1 MAKSKRPIAS
11 SQNSKNE
18 TIREAIDLLRDQG
31 RDITTA
37 AILWLMRSKGR
48 ADIWITDIYASP
60 TWKEAVAREKENANS
75 PIPENQEIK
84 MPKGKAKQVSK
95 MEAMRQVIQK
105 LGQDAENTALH
116 AALKSDFGVTMT
128 TGMFSNYKSAVMKE
142 IRAGKR
148 GPKPG
153 AKPAA
158 IPATNGKKAD
168 AGGITVEEISAV
180 KKLVDQLGAEKVEK
194 LARVLAK

>member
-1 MAKSKRPIAS
+1 
-11 SQNSKNE
+11 
-18 TIREAIDLLRDQG
+18 
-31 RDITTA
+31 
-37 AILWLMRSKGR
+37 
-48 ADIWITDIYASP
+48 
-60 TWKEAVAREKENANS
+60 
-75 PIPENQEIK
+75 

-95 MEAMRQVIQK
+95 MEAMRQAIQK
-105 LGQDAENTALH
+105 AGPDAENSAIR

-128 TGMFSNYKSAVMKE
+128 TGMFSNYKSAAMKE

-153 AKPAA
+153 PKSAA
-158 IPATNGKKAD
+158 VPTMNGKKAD

-180 KKLVDQLGAEKVEK
+180 KNLVDQIGAEKVEQ